1 MAHFAKIDEN
11 NIVIQVIALGD
22 DLEKIGS
29 EYLAEHYGGR
39 WIQTS
44 YNNKIRG
51 KFAGI
56 SDIYDEKKDVFLP
69 QANLDGHY
77 ISADNEEGF
86 EFVLCTPEEYA
97 NWRKVNGLDL
107 PSIEA
112 IQA

>member
-56 SDIYDEKKDVFLP
+56 SDIYDEKKDIFFP
-69 QANLDGHY
+69 QPNLDGHWMVTE
-77 ISADNEEGF
+77 ANPQGELVF
-86 EFVLCTPEEYA
+86 MTTEEYA
-97 NWRKVNGLDL
+97 QWRKDYGIDKE
-107 PSIEA
+107 SE
-112 IQA
+112 